1 MFEIRVA
8 RENEFD
14 KIKNFYSDLI
24 VDSANGRFGPKWQEN
39 VYPSPEMLRN
49 AIDNAELFIGEDG
62 GRLTACMILKCNYND
77 QNVAM
82 IHALGAN
89 SRFFIDTIES
99 QMAKFAINYAIR
111 NKQKS
116 LLMDG
121 RNYYLYAARTYK
133 DIGFKSRAD
142 EDVYEYQLPPEIMI
156 QEMDY
161 DEMEDVQR
169 LVDKSFEVNHPYFPQ
184 VFSYDNKESIEELS
198 LNYYHHKGK
207 KIYKMIAEGV
217 TIGCAV
223 ITIHKD
229 NTAYVDLLCIDAK
242 HQKQNFGYAAWIAI
256 ERHFNQVNVWTLE
269 TPICLIKNVCF
280 YVNKCGFSII
290 MLKDYNHDFRR
301 FVFRKNIV

>member
-24 VDSANGRFGPKWQEN
+24 VESANGRFGPKWQEN

-121 RNYYLYAARTYK
+121 RNYY
-133 DIGFKSRAD
+133 
-142 EDVYEYQLPPEIMI
+142 
-156 QEMDY
+156 
-161 DEMEDVQR
+161 
-169 LVDKSFEVNHPYFPQ
+169 
-184 VFSYDNKESIEELS
+184 
-198 LNYYHHKGK
+198 
-207 KIYKMIAEGV
+207 
-217 TIGCAV
+217 
-223 ITIHKD
+223 
-229 NTAYVDLLCIDAK
+229 
-242 HQKQNFGYAAWIAI
+242 
-256 ERHFNQVNVWTLE
+256 
-269 TPICLIKNVCF
+269 
-280 YVNKCGFSII
+280 
-290 MLKDYNHDFRR
+290 
-301 FVFRKNIV
+301 